1 MTSAQI
7 CIMIAIIVYLIG
19 MIYIGFRCSK
29 KTTVLTISIWVA
41 ENSVLS

>member
-19 MIYIGFRCSK
+19 MIYIGSDVPR

>member
-19 MIYIGFRCSK
+19 MIYIGLPMFQK
-29 KTTVLTISIWVA
+29 KTTY
-41 ENSVLS
+41 